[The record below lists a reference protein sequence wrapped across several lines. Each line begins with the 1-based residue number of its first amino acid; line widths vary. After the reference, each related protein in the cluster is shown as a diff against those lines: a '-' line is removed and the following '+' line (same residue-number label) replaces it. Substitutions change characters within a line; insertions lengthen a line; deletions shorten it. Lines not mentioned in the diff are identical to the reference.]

1 MVERGVRIPS
11 HYLIINFKNYKIMF
25 EDMIKETSKFVH
37 NDIEYDAV
45 WVETKYCDCYGL
57 CDAYI
62 DIDKHKA
69 ILVERKFN
77 EVKSVVY
84 VNLSTMGAL
93 LFNCYTQEELDEF
106 TNASQ
111 ILSVDFANE
120 IESRIETIV
129 SVN

>member
-1 MVERGVRIPS
+1 
-11 HYLIINFKNYKIMF
+11 MF

-69 ILVERKFN
+69 ILVDKN
-77 EVKSVVY
+77 NVVKSVVY

-106 TNASQ
+106 TKASH
-111 ILSVDFANE
+111 ILSVDFSYE
-120 IESRIETIV
+120 IESRIRTLV

>member
-1 MVERGVRIPS
+1 
-11 HYLIINFKNYKIMF
+11 MF
-25 EDMIKETSKFVH
+25 EDIIKKTSKFVH

-45 WVETKYCDCYGL
+45 WVETKYCYCYGL

-69 ILVERKFN
+69 ILVDRNN

-93 LFNCYTQEELDEF
+93 LFPYYTKEELEEF
-106 TNASQ
+106 INASQ
-111 ILSVDFANE
+111 KLSVYFANE
-120 IESRIETIV
+120 IENRIEEN
-129 SVN
+129 VNLN

>member
-1 MVERGVRIPS
+1 
-11 HYLIINFKNYKIMF
+11 MF
-25 EDMIKETSKFVH
+25 EDIIKETSKFVH
-37 NDIEYDAV
+37 NDVEYDAV
-45 WVETKYCDCYGL
+45 WVKTKYCDCYGL

-69 ILVERKFN
+69 ILVDKN
-77 EVKSVVY
+77 NVVKSVVY

-93 LFNCYTQEELDEF
+93 LFPCYTQEELDEF
-106 TNASQ
+106 TKASQ
-111 ILSVDFANE
+111 ILSENFANE

>member
-1 MVERGVRIPS
+1 
-11 HYLIINFKNYKIMF
+11 MF
-25 EDMIKETSKFVH
+25 EDIIKETSKFVH
-37 NDIEYDAV
+37 NDVEYDAV

-69 ILVERKFN
+69 ILVDKN
-77 EVKSVVY
+77 NVVKSVVY

-93 LFNCYTQEELDEF
+93 LFPCYTLEELDEF
-106 TNASQ
+106 TKASQ
-111 ILSVDFANE
+111 ILSVDFACE
-120 IESRIETIV
+120 IEYRIGILV

>member
-1 MVERGVRIPS
+1 
-11 HYLIINFKNYKIMF
+11 MF

-57 CDAYI
+57 CSAYI

-69 ILVERKFN
+69 ILVDRN
-77 EVKSVVY
+77 NLVRSVVD
-84 VNLSTMGAL
+84 VKLSTMGAL
-93 LFNCYTQEELDEF
+93 LFPCYTNEELDEF

-111 ILSVDFANE
+111 ILSENFADE
-120 IESRIETIV
+120 IESRIEMR
-129 SVN
+129 VNLN

>member
-1 MVERGVRIPS
+1 
-11 HYLIINFKNYKIMF
+11 MF
-25 EDMIKETSKFVH
+25 EETSKFIH

>member
-1 MVERGVRIPS
+1 
-11 HYLIINFKNYKIMF
+11 MF
-25 EDMIKETSKFVH
+25 EDIIKETSKFVH

-69 ILVERKFN
+69 ILVDRN
-77 EVKSVVY
+77 NVVKSVVC

-93 LFNCYTQEELDEF
+93 LFPCYTQEELDEF
-106 TNASQ
+106 IKASQ
-111 ILSVDFANE
+111 NLSVYFANE
-120 IESRIETIV
+120 IESRIEE
-129 SVN
+129 SVNLN

>member
-1 MVERGVRIPS
+1 
-11 HYLIINFKNYKIMF
+11 MF

-57 CDAYI
+57 CSAYI

-69 ILVERKFN
+69 ILVDRN
-77 EVKSVVY
+77 NVVKSIVDVK
-84 VNLSTMGAL
+84 LSTMGAL
-93 LFNCYTQEELDEF
+93 LFPCYTNEELDEF

-111 ILSVDFANE
+111 ILSVDFADE
-120 IESRIETIV
+120 IESRIEMR
-129 SVN
+129 VNLN